1 MGMHMLEIVTPASS
15 TRLTTLDAV
24 KADLGLSGSANDDAL
39 GALIDQFSNA
49 IAAWCGRTFGA
60 ATVRETQDVSRL
72 CDRRSIL
79 LERWPVIAISSIT
92 VAGEALASD
101 AYVLDATKGELL
113 FRGDSTRFT
122 LWPVGE
128 TIVVYSTGYALPD
141 DDDRTLPH
149 DIERACILMVR
160 SAWTSMGRDPALR
173 SEESTG
179 VAIFTY
185 FAAQGAGLS
194 LEAQALLAPYRIA
207 MVA

>member
-1 MGMHMLEIVTPASS
+1 MIEIVTPAAS
-15 TRLTTLDAV
+15 TRLTSLAAV
-24 KADLGLSGSANDDAL
+24 KADLGLSGSASDEAL
-39 GALIDQFSNA
+39 GALIDQFSDA

-79 LERWPVIAISSIT
+79 LERWPVIAVSSIT

-101 AYVLDATKGELL
+101 AYVLDAAKGELL
-113 FRGDSTRFT
+113 YRGEATRFT

-128 TIVVYSTGYALPD
+128 TIAVYSTGYALPD
-141 DDDRTLPH
+141 DDDRNLPH
-149 DIERACILMVR
+149 DIERACILMAR

-179 VAIFTY
+179 VAVFTY
-185 FAAQGAGLS
+185 FQTNGAGLS
-194 LEAQALLAPYRIA
+194 LEAQAMLSPYRLPQ
-207 MVA
+207 VA

>member
-1 MGMHMLEIVTPASS
+1 MLEIVTPASS

-24 KADLGLSGSANDDAL
+24 KADLGLSGSASDEAL
-39 GALIDQFSNA
+39 GALIDQFSDA

-60 ATVRETQDVSRL
+60 ATVRETQDITRL

-79 LERWPVIAISSIT
+79 LERWPVIAATSIT

-101 AYVLDATKGELL
+101 AYVLDAAKGELL
-113 FRGDSTRFT
+113 YRGETTRFT

-128 TIVVYSTGYALPD
+128 TIATYSTGYALPGE
-141 DDDRTLPH
+141 DDRTLPH

-179 VAIFTY
+179 VAVFTY
-185 FAAQGAGLS
+185 FAAHGAGLS
-194 LEAQALLAPYRIA
+194 LEAQALLAPYRMA

>member
-1 MGMHMLEIVTPASS
+1 MGSNMLEIVTPASS

-39 GALIDQFSNA
+39 GALIDQFSDA

-60 ATVRETQDVSRL
+60 ATVRETQDISRL

-79 LERWPVIAISSIT
+79 LERWPVIAVTSIT
-92 VAGEALASD
+92 VAGDALASD
-101 AYVLDATKGELL
+101 AYVLDAAKGELL
-113 FRGDSTRFT
+113 HRGESTRFT

-179 VAIFTY
+179 IAVFTY

-194 LEAQALLAPYRIA
+194 LEAQAMLAPYRMA